1 MQNLQHPYEEIFG
14 EIKILLAELSNSNSY
29 ENLLTKE
36 NQLNQL
42 YQKFSFLKI
51 SNEFGLLS
59 IKNESIEEAEN
70 QETNLDSNLI
80 SVEDFDNQSKVA
92 EIIVA
97 ETEIHD
103 IFDDVPE
110 VEEVYSFKEIDERE
124 HSQEN
129 VVSEVSDFAEIE
141 SNENEIDEEFQP
153 GKNQLS
159 ENEYVEEVSSF
170 SEIDPQ
176 ENELVE
182 EVSNFAELDS
192 DENIIEEEILSQENQ
207 VLENEP
213 VSEVPSFTEIDSQV
227 HSEEN
232 RVQDE
237 NESAENEFVAEI
249 EENLLQDSS
258 QKLEP
263 MQDSQFSFAM
273 DREEIQGPKEDDY
286 EARLAEKEAKLKEL
300 EEKRRQIVEFSREN
314 ATAHEKP
321 KEQYQAQQED
331 PQDKKF
337 KLANIKGLKI
347 AKSLFDDDHLEDLE
361 HHQPKQDS
369 GSLLKNNVPTDY
381 MEAPKPK
388 PEFKLDLNDRIA
400 FSQHLFDG
408 SQSELN
414 QVVTALNSF
423 TSLDKAQ
430 EFLSDIY
437 YERDWKKVDSYAQR
451 LWTLV
456 ENRFL

>member
-14 EIKILLAELSNSNSY
+14 EIKILLAELSNSDSY

-36 NQLNQL
+36 NHLNQI

-51 SNEFGLLS
+51 SNEFGFS
-59 IKNESIEEAEN
+59 STTKEALEVIEN
-70 QETNLDSNLI
+70 QETNLNSDLI
-80 SVEDFDNQSKVA
+80 SVEEFEDENKVA

-97 ETEIHD
+97 ETEVHD

-110 VEEVYSFKEIDERE
+110 VEEVHSFKEIDEQE

-129 VVSEVSDFAEIE
+129 VIEEISNFAEIE
-141 SNENEIDEEFQP
+141 SQENEVEEEIPTEEISVLEDE
-153 GKNQLS
+153 S
-159 ENEYVEEVSSF
+159 VEEVSSF
-170 SEIDPQ
+170 SEIDSE

-182 EVSNFAELDS
+182 DVSNFAEIDS
-192 DENIIEEEILSQENQ
+192 DEMEIEEEIHAE
-207 VLENEP
+207 
-213 VSEVPSFTEIDSQV
+213 DSQIV
-227 HSEEN
+227 
-232 RVQDE
+232 E
-237 NESAENEFVAEI
+237 NESISNFNEINSEDNNVEEKIEENEFVSEI

-273 DREEIQGPKEDDY
+273 DREEIQGPKEDDF
-286 EARLAEKEAKLKEL
+286 EARLAEKETKLKEL
-300 EEKRRQIVEFSREN
+300 EEKRRQIVEFSKEHTN
-314 ATAHEKP
+314 HEKA
-321 KEQYQAQQED
+321 KEQYQSQNED
-331 PQDKKF
+331 PHDKKF

-347 AKSLFDDDHLEDLE
+347 AKSLFDDDHLEDIE
-361 HHQPKQDS
+361 QHQPKPES

-414 QVVTALNSF
+414 QVVTVLNSF

>member
-14 EIKILLAELSNSNSY
+14 EIKILLAELSNSDSY

-51 SNEFGLLS
+51 SNEFGFS
-59 IKNESIEEAEN
+59 PTTNEALEVIEN

-80 SVEDFDNQSKVA
+80 SVEEFKDESKVA

-97 ETEIHD
+97 ETEVHD
-103 IFDDVPE
+103 FFDDVPE
-110 VEEVYSFKEIDERE
+110 VEEVHSFKEIDEQE

-129 VVSEVSDFAEIE
+129 VIDEVSNFAEIE
-141 SNENEIDEEFQP
+141 SQEND
-153 GKNQLS
+153 
-159 ENEYVEEVSSF
+159 VEEEIKSEKISVLEDESVEKVSSF
-170 SEIDPQ
+170 SEIDSE
-176 ENELVE
+176 ENELLD
-182 EVSNFAELDS
+182 EVSNFAEIDS
-192 DENIIEEEILSQENQ
+192 NEVSNFAEIDSEENQ
-207 VLENEP
+207 V
-213 VSEVPSFTEIDSQV
+213 
-227 HSEEN
+227 EEN
-232 RVQDE
+232 IETQ
-237 NESAENEFVAEI
+237 ENEFVSEI

-273 DREEIQGPKEDDY
+273 NREETQAPKEDDY
-286 EARLAEKEAKLKEL
+286 QERLAEKEAKLKEL
-300 EEKRRQIVEFSREN
+300 EENRRKIVELSKN
-314 ATAHEKP
+314 SVPQEKP
-321 KEQYQAQQED
+321 RQDYEVQEEH
-331 PQDKKF
+331 PDKKF
-337 KLANIKGLKI
+337 KLANIKGLKV
-347 AKSLFDDDHLEDLE
+347 AKSLFDDDHLEDIE
-361 HHQPKQDS
+361 QHQPKQDS

>member
-1 MQNLQHPYEEIFG
+1 MQNLQHSYGEIFDD
-14 EIKILLAELSNSNSY
+14 IKIILSELSNSDSY

-51 SNEFGLLS
+51 SNEFGLSSTTVEALEV
-59 IKNESIEEAEN
+59 IES
-70 QETNLDSNLI
+70 QETNIDSNLI
-80 SVEDFDNQSKVA
+80 DVEEYKDGSKVE
-92 EIIVA
+92 EIIV
-97 ETEIHD
+97 EESEVHD

-110 VEEVYSFKEIDERE
+110 VEEVHSFKDIDAQE

-129 VVSEVSDFAEIE
+129 VIDEVSDFAAIE
-141 SNENEIDEEFQP
+141 SEENQVEEEFQ
-153 GKNQLS
+153 S
-159 ENEYVEEVSSF
+159 EEILVSEDESVAEVSSF
-170 SEIDPQ
+170 DEIDSD
-176 ENELVE
+176 ESEFVE
-182 EVSNFAELDS
+182 EVSNFAEIDS
-192 DENIIEEEILSQENQ
+192 EEEQIEEEIQAE
-207 VLENEP
+207 
-213 VSEVPSFTEIDSQV
+213 DSQIV
-227 HSEEN
+227 EKESVSNFNEINSEEN
-232 RVQDE
+232 KVE
-237 NESAENEFVAEI
+237 EKIEENEFVSEI
-249 EENLLQDSS
+249 EEHLLQDSS

-273 DREEIQGPKEDDY
+273 DREEIQAPKEDDY

-300 EEKRRQIVEFSREN
+300 EEKRRQIVELSREN
-314 ATAHEKP
+314 TTTHEKP
-321 KEQYQAQQED
+321 KEQYLSQNED
-331 PQDKKF
+331 LHDNKF

-347 AKSLFDDDHLEDLE
+347 AKSLFDDDHLEAME
-361 HHQPKQDS
+361 QHHPKQDS

-414 QVVTALNSF
+414 QVVTVLNSF

>member
-14 EIKILLAELSNSNSY
+14 EIKILLAELSNSDSY

-36 NQLNQL
+36 NQLSQL

-51 SNEFGLLS
+51 SNEFGFS
-59 IKNESIEEAEN
+59 PTTNEALEVNEN
-70 QETNLDSNLI
+70 QETNIDSNLI
-80 SVEDFDNQSKVA
+80 SVEEFENENKVA

-97 ETEIHD
+97 ETEVHD

-110 VEEVYSFKEIDERE
+110 VEEVHSFKEIDEQE

-129 VVSEVSDFAEIE
+129 AVDEVSNFAEIE
-141 SNENEIDEEFQP
+141 SQENDVEEEF
-153 GKNQLS
+153 KS
-159 ENEYVEEVSSF
+159 EEISVLEDESVEEVSSF
-170 SEIDPQ
+170 SEIDAE
-176 ENELVE
+176 ENELIE
-182 EVSNFAELDS
+182 EGSNFAEIDS
-192 DENIIEEEILSQENQ
+192 EEEQIAEEIQAEDSHI
-207 VLENEP
+207 VENESVES
-213 VSEVPSFTEIDSQV
+213 VSNFDQNN
-227 HSEEN
+227 SEEN
-232 RVQDE
+232 KVVEQIE
-237 NESAENEFVAEI
+237 ENEFVSEI
-249 EENLLQDSS
+249 GENLLQDSS

-273 DREEIQGPKEDDY
+273 NREEVQAPKEDDY
-286 EARLAEKEAKLKEL
+286 QERLAEKEAKLKEL
-300 EEKRRQIVEFSREN
+300 EENRRKIVELSKN
-314 ATAHEKP
+314 AVPQEKP
-321 KEQYQAQQED
+321 RQDYEAQDEH
-331 PQDKKF
+331 PDKKF
-337 KLANIKGLKI
+337 KLANIKGLKV
-347 AKSLFDDDHLEDLE
+347 AKSLFDDDHLEDME
-361 HHQPKQDS
+361 QHQPKQES

-414 QVVTALNSF
+414 QVVTVLNSF

>member
-14 EIKILLAELSNSNSY
+14 EIKILLAELSDSDSF

-51 SNEFGLLS
+51 SNEFGFSSTEFEPLEV
-59 IKNESIEEAEN
+59 IEN
-70 QETNLDSNLI
+70 QETNIDSNLI
-80 SVEDFDNQSKVA
+80 SVEEFEDENKVA
-92 EIIVA
+92 EIIV
-97 ETEIHD
+97 EEIEIHD

-110 VEEVYSFKEIDERE
+110 VEEVHSFKEIDEQE

-129 VVSEVSDFAEIE
+129 VVEEVFNFAEIE
-141 SNENEIDEEFQP
+141 SEESQVEEGIHAQENQVVENE
-153 GKNQLS
+153 S
-159 ENEYVEEVSSF
+159 
-170 SEIDPQ
+170 
-176 ENELVE
+176 VE
-182 EVSNFAELDS
+182 EVSNFAE
-192 DENIIEEEILSQENQ
+192 
-207 VLENEP
+207 
-213 VSEVPSFTEIDSQV
+213 ID
-227 HSEEN
+227 SEEN
-232 RVQDE
+232 NAE
-237 NESAENEFVAEI
+237 KKIETEENEFVSEI

-273 DREEIQGPKEDDY
+273 NREETQASKDDDY

-300 EEKRRQIVEFSREN
+300 EENRRKIVEFSKN
-314 ATAHEKP
+314 NTVSQEKP
-321 KEQYQAQQED
+321 KQDSESVHDEH
-331 PQDKKF
+331 PDKKF
-337 KLANIKGLKI
+337 KLANIKGLKV
-347 AKSLFDDDHLEDLE
+347 AKSLFDDDHLEDVE
-361 HHQPKQDS
+361 QHQPKQES

-414 QVVTALNSF
+414 QVVAVLNSF

-437 YERDWKKVDSYAQR
+437 YERDWKKVDNYAQR

>member
-14 EIKILLAELSNSNSY
+14 EIKILLAELSDSDSY

-51 SNEFGLLS
+51 SNEIGFSS
-59 IKNESIEEAEN
+59 ITNEVLEVTEN
-70 QETNLDSNLI
+70 QETNLGSDLI
-80 SVEDFDNQSKVA
+80 SVEEFEDENKVA

-97 ETEIHD
+97 ETEVHD

-110 VEEVYSFKEIDERE
+110 VEEVHLFKEIDKQE

-129 VVSEVSDFAEIE
+129 VIEEVSNFAEIE
-141 SNENEIDEEFQP
+141 SKENEVEEESLAEEISVLEDE
-153 GKNQLS
+153 S
-159 ENEYVEEVSSF
+159 VEEVSSF
-170 SEIDPQ
+170 SEIDSE

-182 EVSNFAELDS
+182 EVSNFAEIDS
-192 DENIIEEEILSQENQ
+192 EEEQIAD
-207 VLENEP
+207 
-213 VSEVPSFTEIDSQV
+213 EIQAEDSQIV
-227 HSEEN
+227 
-232 RVQDE
+232 E
-237 NESAENEFVAEI
+237 NESVESVSSFNEITSEDNKVEEKIEENEFVSEI

-273 DREEIQGPKEDDY
+273 NKEEIHAPKEENY
-286 EARLAEKEAKLKEL
+286 EERLAEKEAKLKEL
-300 EEKRRQIVEFSREN
+300 EENRRKIVELSKN
-314 ATAHEKP
+314 AVPQEKP
-321 KEQYQAQQED
+321 RQDYEAQDEH
-331 PQDKKF
+331 PDKKF
-337 KLANIKGLKI
+337 KLANIKGLKV
-347 AKSLFDDDHLEDLE
+347 AKSLFDDDHLEDME
-361 HHQPKQDS
+361 QHQPKQES

-414 QVVTALNSF
+414 QVVTVLNSF
-423 TSLDKAQ
+423 TSLEKAQ
-430 EFLSDIY
+430 EFLSDVY

>member
-14 EIKILLAELSNSNSY
+14 EIKILLAELSNSDSY

-36 NQLNQL
+36 NQLSQL

-51 SNEFGLLS
+51 SNEFGFS
-59 IKNESIEEAEN
+59 PTTNEALEVNEN
-70 QETNLDSNLI
+70 QETNIDSNLI
-80 SVEDFDNQSKVA
+80 SVEEFENENKVA

-97 ETEIHD
+97 ETEVHD

-110 VEEVYSFKEIDERE
+110 VEEVHSFKEIDEQE

-129 VVSEVSDFAEIE
+129 AVDEVSNFAEIE
-141 SNENEIDEEFQP
+141 SQENDVEEEF
-153 GKNQLS
+153 KS
-159 ENEYVEEVSSF
+159 EEISVLEDESVEEVSSF
-170 SEIDPQ
+170 SEIDAE
-176 ENELVE
+176 ENELIE
-182 EVSNFAELDS
+182 EGSNFAEIDS
-192 DENIIEEEILSQENQ
+192 EEEQIAEEIQAEDSHI
-207 VLENEP
+207 VENESVES
-213 VSEVPSFTEIDSQV
+213 VSNFDQNN
-227 HSEEN
+227 SEEN
-232 RVQDE
+232 KVVEQIE
-237 NESAENEFVAEI
+237 ENEFVSEI
-249 EENLLQDSS
+249 GENLLQDSS

-273 DREEIQGPKEDDY
+273 NREEVQAPKEDDY
-286 EARLAEKEAKLKEL
+286 QERLAEKEAKLKEL
-300 EEKRRQIVEFSREN
+300 EENRRKIVELSKN
-314 ATAHEKP
+314 AVPQEKP
-321 KEQYQAQQED
+321 RQDYEAQDEH
-331 PQDKKF
+331 PDKKF
-337 KLANIKGLKI
+337 KLANIKGLKV
-347 AKSLFDDDHLEDLE
+347 AKSLFDDDHLEDME
-361 HHQPKQDS
+361 QHQPKQES

-381 MEAPKPK
+381 IEAPKPK

-414 QVVTALNSF
+414 QVVTVLNSF

>member
-14 EIKILLAELSNSNSY
+14 EIKILLTELSNSDSY

-36 NQLNQL
+36 NQLNHL

-51 SNEFGLLS
+51 SNEFGFLS
-59 IKNESIEEAEN
+59 IANKPLEVIDN

-80 SVEDFDNQSKVA
+80 SVEEFEDENKVA

-97 ETEIHD
+97 ETEVHD

-110 VEEVYSFKEIDERE
+110 VEEVHSFKEIDEQE

-129 VVSEVSDFAEIE
+129 AVEEVSNFAEIE
-141 SNENEIDEEFQP
+141 SQKNEVEEEFQS
-153 GKNQLS
+153 KEISVLQD
-159 ENEYVEEVSSF
+159 EYVEEVSSF
-170 SEIDPQ
+170 SEIDSE

-182 EVSNFAELDS
+182 EVSNFAEIDS
-192 DENIIEEEILSQENQ
+192 DEEQIEEEIHGEASQI
-207 VLENEP
+207 VENESVES
-213 VSEVPSFTEIDSQV
+213 VSNFDEIN
-227 HSEEN
+227 SEEN
-232 RVQDE
+232 KVEEKID
-237 NESAENEFVAEI
+237 ENEFVSEI

-273 DREEIQGPKEDDY
+273 NREEVQAPKEDDY
-286 EARLAEKEAKLKEL
+286 QERLAEKEAKLKEL
-300 EEKRRQIVEFSREN
+300 EENRRKIVELSKN
-314 ATAHEKP
+314 TVPQEKP
-321 KEQYQAQQED
+321 RQDYEAQDEH
-331 PQDKKF
+331 PDKKF
-337 KLANIKGLKI
+337 KLANIKGLKV
-347 AKSLFDDDHLEDLE
+347 AKSLFDDDHLEDME
-361 HHQPKQDS
+361 QHQPKQES

-414 QVVTALNSF
+414 QVVTVLNSF

>member
-14 EIKILLAELSNSNSY
+14 EIKILLAELSDSDSY

-51 SNEFGLLS
+51 SNEIGFSS
-59 IKNESIEEAEN
+59 ITNEVLEVTEN
-70 QETNLDSNLI
+70 QETNLGSDLI
-80 SVEDFDNQSKVA
+80 SVEEFEDENKVA

-97 ETEIHD
+97 ETEVHD

-110 VEEVYSFKEIDERE
+110 VEEVHSFKEIDEQK

-129 VVSEVSDFAEIE
+129 VVEEVSNFVEIE
-141 SNENEIDEEFQP
+141 SQENEVEQEIESEQTQVFEDE
-153 GKNQLS
+153 S
-159 ENEYVEEVSSF
+159 VEEVSSF
-170 SEIDPQ
+170 SEIDSE

-182 EVSNFAELDS
+182 EVSSFAEIDS
-192 DENIIEEEILSQENQ
+192 DDNQ
-207 VLENEP
+207 VEKEIHSPENLENESINE
-213 VSEVPSFTEIDSQV
+213 VSNVAEIDSEEIQV
-227 HSEEN
+227 EEKIESEES
-232 RVQDE
+232 D
-237 NESAENEFVAEI
+237 FVSEI

-258 QKLEP
+258 EKLEP

-273 DREEIQGPKEDDY
+273 NREEVQAPKEDDY
-286 EARLAEKEAKLKEL
+286 QERLAEKEAKLKEL
-300 EEKRRQIVEFSREN
+300 EENRRKIVELSKN
-314 ATAHEKP
+314 TVPQEKP
-321 KEQYQAQQED
+321 RQDYEAQDEH
-331 PQDKKF
+331 PDKKF
-337 KLANIKGLKI
+337 KLANIKGLKV
-347 AKSLFDDDHLEDLE
+347 AKSLFDDDHLEE
-361 HHQPKQDS
+361 VQQHQPKPDS

-414 QVVTALNSF
+414 QVVTVLNSF
-423 TSLDKAQ
+423 TSLEKAQ
-430 EFLSDIY
+430 EFLSDVY